1 MGPLE
6 THYMEMKEKLCFP
19 VSEQEKATYEEV
31 TEKIDTLTVSDISWL
46 TVEFWP
52 FLSLFQNNEH
62 HQEGWLYNHIILML
76 EALKQHPLYAE
87 LSEAKIC
94 ILEQTIIWSDLGKL
108 DTYKLSPKKTWPD
121 GSPQATAFGHDKKS
135 AEMYDAHFEG
145 DAGEVHQVTRYLI
158 MEHMN
163 AHLLEKMDVEGKT
176 TMPEFLKPQINGEIP
191 GLWPE
196 WDTLDIPHG
205 ESLSKKDYAWIQRG
219 ASQLLRIKQNCDE
232 LGRISVLSFA

>member
-1 MGPLE
+1 
-6 THYMEMKEKLCFP
+6 MEMKEKLCFP
-19 VSEQEKATYEEV
+19 VSVQEKATYEEV

-46 TVEFWP
+46 NVEFWP

-135 AEMYDAHFEG
+135 AEMYDAYFKG
-145 DAGEVHQVTRYLI
+145 DAGYYGKAGEVHQVTRYLI